1 MKKLLLPIL
10 LVIFLSG
17 CHLVFDEQPEIE
29 QVVHNVTL
37 AEAKEIALTHASV
50 SKAEAKFEVEEM
62 VEGEPSYYLLV
73 IKDQDHTLL
82 YKIDIA
88 SGKILLS
95 SNQESDAILDG
106 LDASLS
112 KPSGTND
119 KDLDQSV
126 SSEPQPSTPSG
137 SKSEKPSD
145 PKPVQPSDPKP
156 TTPSDTKTEKPAE
169 SQPDHVMKD
178 ISKDVA
184 LQIALKDLGVSQSA
198 IRKLEI
204 ERDREKNMDVWEVE
218 FDYGDYEYEYDI
230 AISDGTI
237 IKMEIEYRFKP
248 TGTGE
253 ISLAKAKEL
262 ALARVKGANE
272 NHLRIKK
279 DYDDGRLQYEGR
291 IIYNGYEYEFEID
304 GPTGIFLEW
313 EKEILFY

>member
-291 IIYNGYEYEFEID
+291 IIYNG
-304 GPTGIFLEW
+304 
-313 EKEILFY
+313 

>member
-17 CHLVFDEQPEIE
+17 CYLVFDEQPEIE

-95 SNQESDAILDG
+95 SNQESDAILDS
-106 LDASLS
+106 LDTSLLN
-112 KPSGTND
+112 PSDTND

-126 SSEPQPSTPSG
+126 SSDPQPSTPSG

-145 PKPVQPSDPKP
+145 SKP

-169 SQPDHVMKD
+169 SQPDRVMKD

-184 LQIALKDLGVSQSA
+184 LQIALKDLGISQSA

-230 AISDGTI
+230 AISDGKI

-313 EKEILFY
+313 EMEILFY